1 MKKLLA
7 TILALVMALS
17 LCSVSWA
24 TEYNG
29 FVKGEKGANGMDTY
43 SVDVTSQE
51 QLQAAVKATD
61 CFGANMI
68 INIKNDITITGSWE
82 PGYINGY
89 GKSGK
94 AGTGVVT
101 VNGNGNKII
110 GLSDMLFSGSW
121 AGKCALIVND
131 LTIAN
136 ANIKV
141 EKDDETKSKGVGAF
155 LGSAEATTE
164 VVFSNCHLVASHVE
178 GGHWTGGF
186 VGYSAGY
193 SGDGSVFQ
201 TVKFTGC
208 TVSGS
213 TLTGKGSVGALMG
226 HATGNAW
233 TSVEVK
239 NTSVTANEVT
249 STGSSDN
256 KAGALFGTTGA
267 AGTEKNGKTGGI
279 VVEAVVEGNTVKS
292 NGTPVTTIYGRQG
305 SSEGKLELTGGCYD
319 KMPIAEGD
327 ASWAAPNGS
336 LAMAEVTG
344 ESGKITYNYGTDY
357 IQAAATAEGVKTIII
372 KNGDVQLT
380 GVNSGV
386 TVKNTGEGK
395 VTVNGTKEVKKGDAP
410 YTVPTK
416 TSGGYYYYPSTPGIT
431 AELNGTNKSATDYP
445 GGDYGLVFRSTAA
458 FSTFQGVQV
467 DGKTLAKSNYTAEEG
482 STVVYLKAAYL
493 KTLAAGKH
501 TITILSTAG
510 NTSMDFTIG
519 GKSSSPQ
526 TFDAGVGIY
535 TVTAVLSVTGMAW
548 TAKKRH

>member
-1 MKKLLA
+1 MKKWMA
-7 TILALVMALS
+7 TVLALVLVLG

-24 TEYNG
+24 EEYDG
-29 FVKGEKGANGMDTY
+29 FVKGEQGANGMDTY
-43 SVDVTSQE
+43 SVDVTNQE

-94 AGTGVVT
+94 TGTGVVT
-101 VNGNGNKII
+101 VNGNGHKIT

-141 EKDDETKSKGVGAF
+141 EIDDKTESKGVGAF

-164 VVFSNCHLVASHVE
+164 VVFSNCHLVASYVE

-193 SGDGSVFQ
+193 SGDGPVFQ

-249 STGSSDN
+249 STGSSNN

-267 AGTEKNGKTGGI
+267 AGTEENGRTGGI

-292 NGTPVTTIYGRQG
+292 NGTQVTTIYGRQG
-305 SSEGKLELTGGCYD
+305 SPEGKLKLTGGCYD
-319 KMPIAEGD
+319 SMPIAKVD

-344 ESGKITYNYGTDY
+344 ESGEITYNYGTDY
-357 IQAAATAEGVKTIII
+357 IQAAAIAEGVKTIII
-372 KNGDVQLT
+372 KSGDVQLT
-380 GVNSGV
+380 GVSAGV
-386 TVKNTGEGK
+386 NVKNDADGNT
-395 VTVNGTKEVKKGDAP
+395 VTVNGSKNITKQDKEG
-410 YTVPTK
+410 YTVPQPEQK
-416 TSGGYYYYPSTPGIT
+416 PSGNHYYYYAPSTDT
-431 AELNGTNKSATDYP
+431 TETK
-445 GGDYGLVFRSTAA
+445 
-458 FSTFQGVQV
+458 
-467 DGKTLAKSNYTAEEG
+467 G
-482 STVVYLKAAYL
+482 SPK
-493 KTLAAGKH
+493 
-501 TITILSTAG
+501 
-510 NTSMDFTIG
+510 
-519 GKSSSPQ
+519 
-526 TFDAGVGIY
+526 TFDAGMGIY
-535 TVTAVLSVTGMAW
+535 AVTAVLSVTGMVW
-548 TAKKRH
+548 VGKKRH

>member
-1 MKKLLA
+1 MKKWVA
-7 TILALVMALS
+7 TVLALVMALG

-24 TEYNG
+24 EEYDG
-29 FVKGEKGANGMDTY
+29 FVKGEQGTNGMDTY

-68 INIKNDITITGSWE
+68 INIKNNITITGSWE

-94 AGTGVVT
+94 PGTGVVT
-101 VNGNGNKII
+101 VNGNGHKIT

-136 ANIKV
+136 ANIEV
-141 EKDDETKSKGVGAF
+141 EKGDETGSKGVGAF
-155 LGSAEATTE
+155 LGSAQATTE
-164 VVFSNCHLVASHVE
+164 VVFSNCHLVGSHVE

-193 SGDGSVFQ
+193 SGNDGPVFQ
-201 TVKFTGC
+201 IVKFTGC

-213 TLTGKGSVGALMG
+213 VLTGKGSVGALMG
-226 HATGNAW
+226 HATGDAW

-249 STGSSDN
+249 STGNSEN

-267 AGTEKNGKTGGI
+267 AGTEKNEKTGGI
-279 VVEAVVEGNTVKS
+279 VVEAVVEVNTVKS

-305 SSEGKLELTGGCYD
+305 SSEGKLKLTGGRYD
-319 KMPIAEGD
+319 NMPIAESD
-327 ASWAAPNGS
+327 ASWAAPDGN
-336 LAMAEVTG
+336 LAMAEVTD
-344 ESGKITYNYGTDY
+344 ESGEITYNYGTDY

-380 GVNSGV
+380 GVAAGV
-386 TVKNTGEGK
+386 NVKNHAEGNT
-395 VTVNGTKEVKKGDAP
+395 VTVNGSKNITKQDEEG
-410 YTVPTK
+410 YTVPQPEQK
-416 TSGGYYYYPSTPGIT
+416 PSNNYYYYSPSTT
-431 AELNGTNKSATDYP
+431 TTD
-445 GGDYGLVFRSTAA
+445 T
-458 FSTFQGVQV
+458 T
-467 DGKTLAKSNYTAEEG
+467 KG
-482 STVVYLKAAYL
+482 SPK
-493 KTLAAGKH
+493 
-501 TITILSTAG
+501 
-510 NTSMDFTIG
+510 
-519 GKSSSPQ
+519 
-526 TFDAGVGIY
+526 TFDAGVGVY
-535 TVTAVLSVTGMAW
+535 AVTAVLSLSGMAW

>member
-1 MKKLLA
+1 MKKWMA
-7 TILALVMALS
+7 TVLALVLVLG

-24 TEYNG
+24 EEYDG

-43 SVDVTSQE
+43 SVDVTNQE

-89 GKSGK
+89 GESGK
-94 AGTGVVT
+94 TGTGVVT
-101 VNGNGNKII
+101 VNGNDHKIT
-110 GLSDMLFSGSW
+110 GLSNMLFSGSW

-136 ANIKV
+136 ANIEV
-141 EKDDETKSKGVGAF
+141 EKDDGTKSKGVGAF

-213 TLTGKGSVGALMG
+213 ILTGKGSVGALMG

-239 NTSVTANEVT
+239 KTVVTANEVT
-249 STGSSDN
+249 STGSSTK

-267 AGTEKNGKTGGI
+267 AGTEENGKTGGI

-305 SSEGKLELTGGCYD
+305 SPEGKLELTGGCYD
-319 KMPIAEGD
+319 NMPIAEGD

-336 LAMAEVTG
+336 LAMAEVRG
-344 ESGKITYNYGTDY
+344 ESGEITYNYGTDY

-380 GVNSGV
+380 GVSAGV
-386 TVKNTGEGK
+386 NVKNDAEGNT
-395 VTVNGTKEVKKGDAP
+395 VTVNGSKNITKQDEEG
-410 YTVPTK
+410 YTVPQPEQK
-416 TSGGYYYYPSTPGIT
+416 PSGNHYYYYAPSTDT
-431 AELNGTNKSATDYP
+431 TETK
-445 GGDYGLVFRSTAA
+445 
-458 FSTFQGVQV
+458 
-467 DGKTLAKSNYTAEEG
+467 G
-482 STVVYLKAAYL
+482 SPK
-493 KTLAAGKH
+493 
-501 TITILSTAG
+501 
-510 NTSMDFTIG
+510 
-519 GKSSSPQ
+519 

-535 TVTAVLSVTGMAW
+535 AVTAVLSVTGMVW
-548 TAKKRH
+548 VGKKRH

>member
-1 MKKLLA
+1 MKKWFA
-7 TILALVMALS
+7 TVLALVLVLG

-24 TEYNG
+24 EEYDG
-29 FVKGEKGANGMDTY
+29 FVKGEQGANGMDTY

-101 VNGNGNKII
+101 VNGNGNKIT
-110 GLSDMLFSGSW
+110 GLSNMLFSGSW
-121 AGKCALIVND
+121 AGKCALIVKD

-141 EKDDETKSKGVGAF
+141 EIDDTTESKGVGAF
-155 LGSAEATTE
+155 LGSAGATTE
-164 VVFSNCHLVASHVE
+164 VVFSNCHLVDSHVE

-193 SGDGSVFQ
+193 SGSDGPVFQ

-226 HATGNAW
+226 HATGDAW

-239 NTSVTANEVT
+239 NTSVTANKVT
-249 STGSSDN
+249 STGSSNN

-319 KMPIAEGD
+319 NMPIAEGD
-327 ASWAAPNGS
+327 ASWAAPNGR

-344 ESGKITYNYGTDY
+344 ESGEITYNYGTDY
-357 IQAAATAEGVKTIII
+357 IQAAATAEGVKTIVI

-380 GVNSGV
+380 GVSAGV
-386 TVKNTGEGK
+386 NVRNDAEGNT
-395 VTVNGTKEVKKGDAP
+395 VTVNGSKNITKQDEEG
-410 YTVPTK
+410 YTVPQPEQK
-416 TSGGYYYYPSTPGIT
+416 PSGNHYYYYAPSTDT
-431 AELNGTNKSATDYP
+431 TETK
-445 GGDYGLVFRSTAA
+445 
-458 FSTFQGVQV
+458 
-467 DGKTLAKSNYTAEEG
+467 G
-482 STVVYLKAAYL
+482 SPK
-493 KTLAAGKH
+493 
-501 TITILSTAG
+501 
-510 NTSMDFTIG
+510 
-519 GKSSSPQ
+519 

-535 TVTAVLSVTGMAW
+535 AVTAVLSVTGMAW
-548 TAKKRH
+548 VGKKRH